1 VIKAFVVAVSTVNG
15 CIQKS
20 RFVVST
26 NRYTRESEVEA
37 KTPGR
42 RSRVPITRT
51 TDCKGERD
59 ADRPPHK
66 TLYVIKSR
74 GYANGFTMIQS

>member
-1 VIKAFVVAVSTVNG
+1 VIKEFVVAVSTVNG

-26 NRYTRESEVEA
+26 NRYIRESEVEA

-42 RSRVPITRT
+42 RSRVSITRT

-66 TLYVIKSR
+66 ICYQIAS
-74 GYANGFTMIQS
+74 YANGFPMVQS